1 MSKSDQDAGFYIQLE
16 GLVDIVGDG
25 TLNVSKDVRFH
36 PVKNQGSRSIQKW
49 LHLYLPYRCLL
60 LIIN

>member
-1 MSKSDQDAGFYIQLE
+1 MSKSGQDAGFYIQPE
-16 GLVDIVGDG
+16 DLVDIVGDG
-25 TLNVSKDVRFH
+25 ILNASKDLGFH